1 MQKKLIALALASLSS
16 AAFADATNVTIYGV
30 ADATFD
36 VIRVSD
42 NANNTPNFNR
52 VSTNGSHIG
61 FRGTENLGNGLSA
74 IFQFES
80 DAKFD
85 NGGSLSTG
93 RDSFVGLSGNFGK
106 VLLGTLTAPTR
117 ALGARLDVNTGEGIG
132 SNTAILGKLGGRLAY
147 GNLQKT
153 LINVGSIASVTDYN
167 LSGRSNDTTSLFDS
181 RHKNSIAYVSPSFSG
196 FQASAVYMANENKS
210 EGAAAF
216 PFGPINTSAY
226 DLGLTYDNGPIYIGG
241 TYAELRV
248 KNDNPIPV
256 LLVPSDTKV
265 KEARLGGIY
274 DFGMA
279 TIRGLY
285 ARTKVEGGGTDVK
298 QNVWGLGATYNVT
311 ANGKLVSQYYVAR
324 DVEVN
329 GTDLN
334 ESGAKLFTIGY
345 EHNLSKRTMLKAGY
359 ARVANDD
366 NTSGYDFGYNASG
379 FAVIGANGFT
389 ASGFQFG
396 VRHAF

>member
-153 LINVGSIASVTDYN
+153 AINLGNISSVADYN
-167 LSGRSNDTTSLFDS
+167 INARSNDTTSLFDS

-366 NTSGYDFGYNASG
+366 NNNGYDFGYNASG
-379 FAVIGANGFT
+379 FAGIGANGFT

>member
-1 MQKKLIALALASLSS
+1 
-16 AAFADATNVTIYGV
+16 
-30 ADATFD
+30 
-36 VIRVSD
+36 
-42 NANNTPNFNR
+42 
-52 VSTNGSHIG
+52 
-61 FRGTENLGNGLSA
+61 
-74 IFQFES
+74 
-80 DAKFD
+80 
-85 NGGSLSTG
+85 
-93 RDSFVGLSGNFGK
+93 
-106 VLLGTLTAPTR
+106 
-117 ALGARLDVNTGEGIG
+117 
-132 SNTAILGKLGGRLAY
+132 
-147 GNLQKT
+147 
-153 LINVGSIASVTDYN
+153 
-167 LSGRSNDTTSLFDS
+167 
-181 RHKNSIAYVSPSFSG
+181 
-196 FQASAVYMANENKS
+196 
-210 EGAAAF
+210 
-216 PFGPINTSAY
+216 
-226 DLGLTYDNGPIYIGG
+226 
-241 TYAELRV
+241 
-248 KNDNPIPV
+248 NDNPIPV